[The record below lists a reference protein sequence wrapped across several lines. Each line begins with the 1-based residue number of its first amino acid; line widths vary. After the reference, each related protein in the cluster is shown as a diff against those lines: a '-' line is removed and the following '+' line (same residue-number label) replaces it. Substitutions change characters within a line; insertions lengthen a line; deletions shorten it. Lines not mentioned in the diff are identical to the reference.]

1 MPLPHGAFP
10 AAALRA
16 AALGAGALFL
26 SAVGY
31 RLAGS
36 AEIAADG
43 RWDTPFFAGFSPFT
57 PRPQPGRPRR
67 APGAEQLPFIRGF
80 RVSSPEARI
89 ALRALRGDA
98 PPDCRPGGGNRR
110 APVALARAPRRPSPE
125 PPRRDGGDS
134 GRLRHRGPCVANGG
148 PRRGLR
154 RRLLP
159 SPPGFRAPSRLP
171 VHR

>member
-16 AALGAGALFL
+16 AALGAGALLL

-80 RVSSPEARI
+80 RMSSPEARI
-89 ALRALRGDA
+89 ALRGL
-98 PPDCRPGGGNRR
+98 PPRTLLP
-110 APVALARAPRRPSPE
+110 AALALGSALPGPQGRAVT
-125 PPRRDGGDS
+125 PPRVP
-134 GRLRHRGPCVANGG
+134 RHAH
-148 PRRGLR
+148 L
-154 RRLLP
+154 
-159 SPPGFRAPSRLP
+159 
-171 VHR
+171 